1 MIFLFGLVLLF
12 SFLYWFFV
20 LFHGVSADLDIEDIS
35 RRMNV
40 DLEEE
45 GLVIEDVDLDVQ
57 TEDFRWCLVGRILT
71 DKVVNFGAMKNTLA
85 SLWRLVK
92 GVMH

>member
-1 MIFLFGLVLLF
+1 
-12 SFLYWFFV
+12 
-20 LFHGVSADLDIEDIS
+20 
-35 RRMNV
+35 MNV

-85 SLWRLVK
+85 SLWRPVK
-92 GVMH
+92 GVSIKELELTDVPEAPQYLFQFFHEVT